1 MNLGKWPLGKCFF
14 IIDRKA
20 PATLVETPRL
30 NGVLPGCFFLPNFL
44 WGEESGFNVRSN
56 KRDSENPLLHKA
68 SM

>member
-30 NGVLPGCFFLPNFL
+30 NGVLPECFFLPNFL
-44 WGEESGFNVRSN
+44 GVRKVGLMFDQIN
-56 KRDSENPLLHKA
+56 ETQKIHFYTKH
-68 SM
+68 